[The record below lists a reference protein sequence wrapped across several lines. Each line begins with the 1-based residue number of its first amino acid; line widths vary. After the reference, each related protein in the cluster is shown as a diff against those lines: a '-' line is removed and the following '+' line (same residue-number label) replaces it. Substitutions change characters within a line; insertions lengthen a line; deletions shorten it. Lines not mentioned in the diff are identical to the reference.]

1 MAKKITREFLAKIP
15 KTDLHLHL
23 DGSLRLSTLIELAKA
38 AKVPL
43 PSETEAGLQEL
54 VFKEKYKDLPD
65 YLQGFGL
72 TCAVLQTPE
81 NLERVAYEL
90 ALDNIAENVRYIEVR
105 YAPQLHVRPG
115 FCVEEVVASV
125 NRGLARAKKEHN
137 STEAVRSGADIAF
150 HYGII
155 TCAMRFF
162 NRHMSA
168 YYAQLFDVMPHAPAK
183 EVMPLASL
191 EMARSAA
198 VLAHQKG
205 IPVVGFDLAGAEAG
219 FPAIDHKDAYQYA
232 HVHFLKKTVH
242 AGEAY
247 GPESI
252 FQAITECHADRLG
265 HGTWLFAADKITDPS
280 IKDPEYYV
288 RCLVDYVAS
297 RRITLEVCPTS
308 NLQTIP
314 AIIRELTDAEAQR
327 QALIDNVVRQDLNAI
342 EEAVAFDQFIKQY
355 DMTQESLATAIGRS
369 RSAVTNTLRLLNLPE
384 NIRDMV
390 RRGELSSGHAR
401 ALLALSDASAQ
412 SNAAAVVLAKQLSV
426 RDTERL
432 VKEIN
437 APPAPPVPRTPDDE
451 RKDLHVRAVEE
462 QLRRSLGTKVTIQDH
477 KTGRGSIVIRYHSA
491 DELDRLLELLTR
503 E

>member
-1 MAKKITREFLAKIP
+1 MAVQITREFLEKIP

-23 DGSLRLSTLIELAKA
+23 DGSLRVPTLIELAKA

-54 VFKEKYKDLPD
+54 VFKEKYRDLPD
-65 YLQGFGL
+65 YLRGFGL
-72 TCAVLQTPE
+72 TCAVLQNAE

-90 ALDNIAENVRYIEVR
+90 AVDNIAENVRYVEVR

-115 FCVEEVVASV
+115 FAMEDVVESV
-125 NRGLARAKKEHN
+125 NRGLARAQKEHN
-137 STEAVRSGADIAF
+137 GTKAVREGADIPF

-183 EVMPLASL
+183 EVMAVASL

-198 VLAHQKG
+198 ALAHQKG

-219 FPAIDHKDAYQYA
+219 FPALDHKEAYQHA

-265 HGTWLFAADKITDPS
+265 HGTFLFAADKVTDPS

-288 RCLVDYVAS
+288 KCLVDYVAT

-314 AIIRELTDAEAQR
+314 AIQSVADHPLRKMLEANLSVSINTDNRLVSRTTVTRELELVCNSLPVTPAKLRNIVLAGFKGSFFGPYGEKR
-327 QALIDNVVRQDLNAI
+327 ALVRQVINRY
-342 EEAVAFDQFIKQY
+342 EALEKQY
-355 DMTQESLATAIGRS
+355 
-369 RSAVTNTLRLLNLPE
+369 
-384 NIRDMV
+384 
-390 RRGELSSGHAR
+390 
-401 ALLALSDASAQ
+401 
-412 SNAAAVVLAKQLSV
+412 
-426 RDTERL
+426 
-432 VKEIN
+432 
-437 APPAPPVPRTPDDE
+437 
-451 RKDLHVRAVEE
+451 
-462 QLRRSLGTKVTIQDH
+462 LG
-477 KTGRGSIVIRYHSA
+477 GGA
-491 DELDRLLELLTR
+491 
-503 E
+503 

>member
-1 MAKKITREFLAKIP
+1 MAPKITREFLEKIP

-23 DGSLRLSTLIELAKA
+23 DGSLRIGTLIELAKA

-54 VFKEKYKDLPD
+54 VFKEKYQDLPD
-65 YLQGFGL
+65 YLRGFGL
-72 TCAVLQTPE
+72 TCAVLQNPE

-90 ALDNIAENVRYIEVR
+90 AIDNIAENVRYIEVR

-115 FCVEEVVASV
+115 FSVEEVIECV
-125 NRGLARAKKEHN
+125 NRGLARAQKEHN
-137 STEAVRSGADIAF
+137 DSPAVRQGGEIPF

-183 EVMPLASL
+183 EVMAVASL

-198 VLAHQKG
+198 ALAHQKG

-219 FPAIDHKDAYQYA
+219 FPAIDHKEAYQYA

-265 HGTWLFAADKITDPS
+265 HGTWLFGADKIKDPA
-280 IKDPEYYV
+280 IKDPDYYV
-288 RCLVDYVAS
+288 KCLVDYIAT

-314 AIIRELTDAEAQR
+314 SIESVADHPLRKMLDANLSVSINTDNRLVSRTSVTRELELVCTHLPVTPAKLRNIILAGFKGSFFGPYGEKR
-327 QALIDNVVRQDLNAI
+327 ALVRQVINRYDAL
-342 EEAVAFDQFIKQY
+342 EKQY
-355 DMTQESLATAIGRS
+355 
-369 RSAVTNTLRLLNLPE
+369 
-384 NIRDMV
+384 
-390 RRGELSSGHAR
+390 
-401 ALLALSDASAQ
+401 
-412 SNAAAVVLAKQLSV
+412 
-426 RDTERL
+426 
-432 VKEIN
+432 
-437 APPAPPVPRTPDDE
+437 
-451 RKDLHVRAVEE
+451 
-462 QLRRSLGTKVTIQDH
+462 
-477 KTGRGSIVIRYHSA
+477 
-491 DELDRLLELLTR
+491 LEGAGA
-503 E
+503 

>member
-1 MAKKITREFLAKIP
+1 MAAKLTREFLEKIP

-23 DGSLRLSTLIELAKA
+23 DGSLRLSTLIELAKT

-54 VFKEKYKDLPD
+54 VFKEKYRDLPD
-65 YLQGFGL
+65 YLRGFGL
-72 TCAVLQTPE
+72 TCSVLQNSE

-115 FCVEEVVASV
+115 FTVEEVIESV
-125 NRGLARAKKEHN
+125 NRGLARAQQEHN
-137 STEAVRSGADIAF
+137 RSSAVREGGDIPF

-168 YYAQLFDVMPHAPAK
+168 YYAQLFDVMPHAPAE
-183 EVMPLASL
+183 EVMSVASL

-198 VLAHQKG
+198 ALAHQKG

-219 FPAIDHKDAYQYA
+219 FPAIDHKEAYQYA

-265 HGTWLFAADKITDPS
+265 HGTWLFGADKITDPN
-280 IKDPEYYV
+280 IKDPDYYV
-288 RCLVDYVAS
+288 KCLVDYIAT

-314 AIIRELTDAEAQR
+314 AIASVADHPLRKMLDANLSVSINTDNRLVSRTSVTRELELVCSQLPVTPAKLRNIILAGFKGSFFGPYGEKR
-327 QALIDNVVRQDLNAI
+327 ALVRQVINRYDAL
-342 EEAVAFDQFIKQY
+342 EKQY
-355 DMTQESLATAIGRS
+355 LGDG
-369 RSAVTNTLRLLNLPE
+369 
-384 NIRDMV
+384 
-390 RRGELSSGHAR
+390 AR
-401 ALLALSDASAQ
+401 A
-412 SNAAAVVLAKQLSV
+412 
-426 RDTERL
+426 
-432 VKEIN
+432 
-437 APPAPPVPRTPDDE
+437 
-451 RKDLHVRAVEE
+451 
-462 QLRRSLGTKVTIQDH
+462 
-477 KTGRGSIVIRYHSA
+477 
-491 DELDRLLELLTR
+491 
-503 E
+503 

>member
-1 MAKKITREFLAKIP
+1 MAPKITREFLEKIP

-23 DGSLRLSTLIELAKA
+23 DGSLRIGTLIELAKA

-54 VFKEKYKDLPD
+54 VFKEKYQDLPD
-65 YLQGFGL
+65 YLRGFGL
-72 TCAVLQTPE
+72 TCAVLQNPE

-90 ALDNIAENVRYIEVR
+90 AIDNIAENVRYVEVR

-115 FCVEEVVASV
+115 FSVEEVIECV
-125 NRGLARAKKEHN
+125 NRGLARAQKEHN
-137 STEAVRSGADIAF
+137 NSPAVRQGGEIPF

-183 EVMPLASL
+183 EVMAVASL

-198 VLAHQKG
+198 ALAHQKG

-265 HGTWLFAADKITDPS
+265 HGTWLFAADKIKDPA
-280 IKDPEYYV
+280 IKDPDYYV
-288 RCLVDYVAS
+288 KCLVDYIAT

-314 AIIRELTDAEAQR
+314 SIESVADHPLRKMLDANLSVSINTDNRLVSRTSVTRELELVCTHLPVTPAKLRNIILAGFKGSFFGPYGEKR
-327 QALIDNVVRQDLNAI
+327 ALVRQVINRYDAL
-342 EEAVAFDQFIKQY
+342 EKQY
-355 DMTQESLATAIGRS
+355 
-369 RSAVTNTLRLLNLPE
+369 
-384 NIRDMV
+384 
-390 RRGELSSGHAR
+390 
-401 ALLALSDASAQ
+401 
-412 SNAAAVVLAKQLSV
+412 
-426 RDTERL
+426 
-432 VKEIN
+432 
-437 APPAPPVPRTPDDE
+437 
-451 RKDLHVRAVEE
+451 
-462 QLRRSLGTKVTIQDH
+462 
-477 KTGRGSIVIRYHSA
+477 
-491 DELDRLLELLTR
+491 LEGAGA
-503 E
+503 

>member
-1 MAKKITREFLAKIP
+1 MAKKITREFLEKIP

-23 DGSLRLSTLIELAKA
+23 DGSLRLPTLIELAKA

-54 VFKEKYKDLPD
+54 VFKEKYQDLPD
-65 YLQGFGL
+65 YLRGFGL
-72 TCAVLQTPE
+72 TCAVLQNPE

-90 ALDNIAENVRYIEVR
+90 AVDNIAENVRYIEVR

-115 FCVEEVVASV
+115 FTVEEVIECV
-125 NRGLARAKKEHN
+125 NRGLARAQQEHN
-137 STEAVRSGADIAF
+137 RSPAVRDGGDIPF

-183 EVMPLASL
+183 EVMAVASL

-198 VLAHQKG
+198 ALAHQKG

-219 FPAIDHKDAYQYA
+219 FPALDHKDAYQYA

-265 HGTWLFAADKITDPS
+265 HGTWLFGADKIKDPA
-280 IKDPEYYV
+280 IKDPAYYV
-288 RCLVDYVAS
+288 KCLVDYVAT

-314 AIIRELTDAEAQR
+314 SIETVADHPLRKMLDANLSVSINTDNRLVSRTSVTRELELVCTHLPVTPAQLR
-327 QALIDNVVRQDLNAI
+327 NIILAGFKGSFFGPYGEKRALVRQVINRYDAL
-342 EEAVAFDQFIKQY
+342 EKQY
-355 DMTQESLATAIGRS
+355 
-369 RSAVTNTLRLLNLPE
+369 
-384 NIRDMV
+384 
-390 RRGELSSGHAR
+390 
-401 ALLALSDASAQ
+401 
-412 SNAAAVVLAKQLSV
+412 
-426 RDTERL
+426 
-432 VKEIN
+432 
-437 APPAPPVPRTPDDE
+437 
-451 RKDLHVRAVEE
+451 
-462 QLRRSLGTKVTIQDH
+462 LGA
-477 KTGRGSIVIRYHSA
+477 GA
-491 DELDRLLELLTR
+491 
-503 E
+503 

>member
-1 MAKKITREFLAKIP
+1 MSIPIPREFLEQIP

-23 DGSLRLSTLIELAKA
+23 DGSLRISTLIELAKA

-43 PSETEAGLQEL
+43 PSGTVEGLQEQ
-54 VFKEKYKDLPD
+54 VFKEKYQDLPD
-65 YLQGFGL
+65 YLRGFGL

-90 ALDNIAENVRYIEVR
+90 AQDNIAENVRYIEVR
-105 YAPQLHVRPG
+105 YAPQLHIRPG
-115 FCVEEVVASV
+115 FSMEQVVESV
-125 NRGLARAKKEHN
+125 NRGLARARDEHN
-137 STEAVRSGADIAF
+137 ASPSVKQGADIPF

-162 NRHMSA
+162 NRHMRA

-183 EVMPLASL
+183 EVMAVASL

-198 VLAHQKG
+198 ALAHEKG

-219 FPAIDHKDAYQYA
+219 FPAIDHKEAYQYA

-265 HGTWLFAADKITDPS
+265 HGTFLFASDKV
-280 IKDPEYYV
+280 KDPTVKDPAYYV
-288 RCLVDYVAS
+288 KCLVDYIAT

-314 AIIRELTDAEAQR
+314 SIESVANHPLKRMLDANLSVSICTDNRLMSRTSVTRELELVCQQLAVTPAKLRNIILAGFKGSFFGPYNEKR
-327 QALIDNVVRQDLNAI
+327 ALVRQ
-342 EEAVAFDQFIKQY
+342 VSQRFDALEKQH
-355 DMTQESLATAIGRS
+355 LG
-369 RSAVTNTLRLLNLPE
+369 SA
-384 NIRDMV
+384 
-390 RRGELSSGHAR
+390 
-401 ALLALSDASAQ
+401 
-412 SNAAAVVLAKQLSV
+412 
-426 RDTERL
+426 
-432 VKEIN
+432 
-437 APPAPPVPRTPDDE
+437 
-451 RKDLHVRAVEE
+451 
-462 QLRRSLGTKVTIQDH
+462 
-477 KTGRGSIVIRYHSA
+477 A
-491 DELDRLLELLTR
+491 D
-503 E
+503 

>member
-1 MAKKITREFLAKIP
+1 MAPKITREFLEKIP

-23 DGSLRLSTLIELAKA
+23 DGSLRIGTLIELAKA

-54 VFKEKYKDLPD
+54 VFKEKYQDLPD
-65 YLQGFGL
+65 YLRGFGL
-72 TCAVLQTPE
+72 TCAVLQNPE

-90 ALDNIAENVRYIEVR
+90 AVDNIAENVRYIEVR

-115 FCVEEVVASV
+115 FSVEEVIECV
-125 NRGLARAKKEHN
+125 NRGLARAQKEHN
-137 STEAVRSGADIAF
+137 NSPAVRQGGEIPF

-183 EVMPLASL
+183 EVMAVASL

-198 VLAHQKG
+198 ALAHQKG

-219 FPAIDHKDAYQYA
+219 FPAIDHKEAYQYA

-265 HGTWLFAADKITDPS
+265 HGTWLFAADKIKDPA
-280 IKDPEYYV
+280 IKDPDYYV
-288 RCLVDYVAS
+288 KCLVDYIAT

-314 AIIRELTDAEAQR
+314 SIESVADHPLRKMLDANLSVSINTDNRLVSRTSVTRELELVCTHLPVTPAKLRNIILAGFKGSFFGPYGEKR
-327 QALIDNVVRQDLNAI
+327 ALVRQVINRYDAL
-342 EEAVAFDQFIKQY
+342 EKQY
-355 DMTQESLATAIGRS
+355 
-369 RSAVTNTLRLLNLPE
+369 
-384 NIRDMV
+384 
-390 RRGELSSGHAR
+390 
-401 ALLALSDASAQ
+401 
-412 SNAAAVVLAKQLSV
+412 
-426 RDTERL
+426 
-432 VKEIN
+432 
-437 APPAPPVPRTPDDE
+437 
-451 RKDLHVRAVEE
+451 
-462 QLRRSLGTKVTIQDH
+462 
-477 KTGRGSIVIRYHSA
+477 
-491 DELDRLLELLTR
+491 LEGAGA
-503 E
+503 

>member
-1 MAKKITREFLAKIP
+1 MATKITREFIEKIP

-23 DGSLRLSTLIELAKA
+23 DGSLRLPTLIELAKA

-54 VFKEKYKDLPD
+54 VFKEKYRDLPD
-65 YLQGFGL
+65 YLRGFGL
-72 TCAVLQTPE
+72 TCSVLQNPE

-90 ALDNIAENVRYIEVR
+90 AADNIAENVRYIEVR

-115 FCVEEVVASV
+115 FSVEEVIESV
-125 NRGLARAKKEHN
+125 NRGLARAQKEHN
-137 STEAVRSGADIAF
+137 GSPAVRNGGDIPF

-168 YYAQLFDVMPHAPAK
+168 YYAQLFDVMPHAPAE
-183 EVMPLASL
+183 EVMSVASL

-198 VLAHQKG
+198 ALAHQKG

-219 FPAIDHKDAYQYA
+219 FPAIDHKEAYQYA

-265 HGTWLFAADKITDPS
+265 HGTWLFGADKITDPA

-288 RCLVDYVAS
+288 KCLVDYIAT

-314 AIIRELTDAEAQR
+314 SIASVADHPLRKMLDANLSVSINTDNRLVSRTSVTRELELVCSQLPVTPAKLRNIILAGFKGSFFGPYGEKRALVRQVINRYDALEKQYLGSAEA
-327 QALIDNVVRQDLNAI
+327 
-342 EEAVAFDQFIKQY
+342 
-355 DMTQESLATAIGRS
+355 
-369 RSAVTNTLRLLNLPE
+369 
-384 NIRDMV
+384 
-390 RRGELSSGHAR
+390 
-401 ALLALSDASAQ
+401 
-412 SNAAAVVLAKQLSV
+412 
-426 RDTERL
+426 
-432 VKEIN
+432 
-437 APPAPPVPRTPDDE
+437 
-451 RKDLHVRAVEE
+451 
-462 QLRRSLGTKVTIQDH
+462 
-477 KTGRGSIVIRYHSA
+477 
-491 DELDRLLELLTR
+491 
-503 E
+503 

>member
-1 MAKKITREFLAKIP
+1 MAIKITREFLEKIP

-23 DGSLRLSTLIELAKA
+23 DGSLRIPTLIELAKA

-90 ALDNIAENVRYIEVR
+90 AVDNIAENVRYVEVR

-115 FCVEEVVASV
+115 FTMEQVVESV
-125 NRGLARAKKEHN
+125 NRGLERAQNEHN
-137 STEAVRSGADIAF
+137 SSAAVKQGADISF

-183 EVMPLASL
+183 EIMAVASL

-198 VLAHQKG
+198 ALAHQKG

-219 FPAIDHKDAYQYA
+219 FPAIDHKEAYQYA

-265 HGTWLFAADKITDPS
+265 HGTWLFAADHIQDPA
-280 IKDPEYYV
+280 IKDRAYYV
-288 RCLVDYVAS
+288 QCLVDYIAT

-314 AIIRELTDAEAQR
+314 AIASVADHPLRKMLDANLSVSINTDNRLVSRTSVTRELELVCNSLPVTPAKLRNIILAGFKGSFFGPYNEKR
-327 QALIDNVVRQDLNAI
+327 ALVRQVINRYDAL
-342 EEAVAFDQFIKQY
+342 EKQY
-355 DMTQESLATAIGRS
+355 
-369 RSAVTNTLRLLNLPE
+369 
-384 NIRDMV
+384 
-390 RRGELSSGHAR
+390 
-401 ALLALSDASAQ
+401 
-412 SNAAAVVLAKQLSV
+412 
-426 RDTERL
+426 
-432 VKEIN
+432 
-437 APPAPPVPRTPDDE
+437 
-451 RKDLHVRAVEE
+451 
-462 QLRRSLGTKVTIQDH
+462 LGTAA
-477 KTGRGSIVIRYHSA
+477 S
-491 DELDRLLELLTR
+491 
-503 E
+503 

>member
-1 MAKKITREFLAKIP
+1 MAPKITREFLEKIP

-23 DGSLRLSTLIELAKA
+23 DGSLRIGTLIELAKA

-54 VFKEKYKDLPD
+54 VFKEKYQDLPD
-65 YLQGFGL
+65 YLRGFGL
-72 TCAVLQTPE
+72 TCAVLQNPE

-90 ALDNIAENVRYIEVR
+90 AVDNIAENVRYIEVR

-115 FCVEEVVASV
+115 FSVEEVIECV
-125 NRGLARAKKEHN
+125 NRGLARAQKEHN
-137 STEAVRSGADIAF
+137 NSPAVRQGGEIPF

-183 EVMPLASL
+183 EVMAVASL

-198 VLAHQKG
+198 ALAHQKG

-265 HGTWLFAADKITDPS
+265 HGTWLFGADKIKDPA
-280 IKDPEYYV
+280 IKDPDYYV
-288 RCLVDYVAS
+288 KCLVDYIAT

-314 AIIRELTDAEAQR
+314 SIESVADHPLRKMLDANLSVSINTDNRLVSRTSVTRELELVCTHLPVTPAKLRNIILAGFKGSFFGPYGEKR
-327 QALIDNVVRQDLNAI
+327 ALVRQVINRYDAL
-342 EEAVAFDQFIKQY
+342 EKQY
-355 DMTQESLATAIGRS
+355 
-369 RSAVTNTLRLLNLPE
+369 
-384 NIRDMV
+384 
-390 RRGELSSGHAR
+390 
-401 ALLALSDASAQ
+401 
-412 SNAAAVVLAKQLSV
+412 
-426 RDTERL
+426 
-432 VKEIN
+432 
-437 APPAPPVPRTPDDE
+437 
-451 RKDLHVRAVEE
+451 
-462 QLRRSLGTKVTIQDH
+462 
-477 KTGRGSIVIRYHSA
+477 
-491 DELDRLLELLTR
+491 LEGAGA
-503 E
+503 

>member
-1 MAKKITREFLAKIP
+1 MTVRITREFLEKIP

-23 DGSLRLSTLIELAKA
+23 DGSLRIPTLIELAKG

-43 PSETEAGLQEL
+43 PSETEDGLQKL
-54 VFKEKYKDLPD
+54 VFKEKYQDLPD
-65 YLQGFGL
+65 YLCGFGL

-90 ALDNIAENVRYIEVR
+90 AVDNIAENVRYIEVR
-105 YAPQLHVRPG
+105 YAPQLHIRPG
-115 FCVEEVVASV
+115 FTMEQVVECV
-125 NRGLARAKKEHN
+125 NKGLERAQKEHN
-137 STEAVRSGADIAF
+137 TSGAVKSGADIPF

-183 EVMPLASL
+183 EVMAVASL

-198 VLAHQKG
+198 TLAHQRG

-219 FPAIDHKDAYQYA
+219 FPAIDHKEAYQHA

-265 HGTWLFAADKITDPS
+265 HGTWLFAADKIKDPT

-288 RCLVDYVAS
+288 KCLVDYIAT

-314 AIIRELTDAEAQR
+314 SIASVADHPLKKMLDANLSVSINTDNRLVSRTSVTRELELVCSQLPVTPAKLRNIILAGFKGSFFGPYTEKR
-327 QALIDNVVRQDLNAI
+327 ALVRQVINRYDAL
-342 EEAVAFDQFIKQY
+342 EKQY
-355 DMTQESLATAIGRS
+355 LG
-369 RSAVTNTLRLLNLPE
+369 
-384 NIRDMV
+384 
-390 RRGELSSGHAR
+390 
-401 ALLALSDASAQ
+401 
-412 SNAAAVVLAKQLSV
+412 AAGA
-426 RDTERL
+426 
-432 VKEIN
+432 
-437 APPAPPVPRTPDDE
+437 
-451 RKDLHVRAVEE
+451 
-462 QLRRSLGTKVTIQDH
+462 
-477 KTGRGSIVIRYHSA
+477 
-491 DELDRLLELLTR
+491 
-503 E
+503 

>member
-1 MAKKITREFLAKIP
+1 MASKITREFLAQIP

-90 ALDNIAENVRYIEVR
+90 AQDNIAENVRYIEVR

-115 FCVEEVVASV
+115 FSVEEVVESV
-125 NRGLARAKKEHN
+125 NRGLARAQQEHN
-137 STEAVRSGADIAF
+137 STEAVRSGGDISF

-183 EVMPLASL
+183 EVMTVASL

-198 VLAHQKG
+198 ALAHQKG

-265 HGTWLFAADKITDPS
+265 HGTWLFAADKVTDPS
-280 IKDPEYYV
+280 IQDPEYYV

-314 AIIRELTDAEAQR
+314 SITSVADHPLRNMLDANLSVSINTDNRLVSGTSVTRELELVCDQLAVTPAQLR
-327 QALIDNVVRQDLNAI
+327 NMILAGFKGSFFPGPYNEKRALVREVINRY
-342 EEAVAFDQFIKQY
+342 EELEKQY
-355 DMTQESLATAIGRS
+355 LQA
-369 RSAVTNTLRLLNLPE
+369 P
-384 NIRDMV
+384 
-390 RRGELSSGHAR
+390 
-401 ALLALSDASAQ
+401 AS
-412 SNAAAVVLAKQLSV
+412 
-426 RDTERL
+426 
-432 VKEIN
+432 
-437 APPAPPVPRTPDDE
+437 
-451 RKDLHVRAVEE
+451 
-462 QLRRSLGTKVTIQDH
+462 
-477 KTGRGSIVIRYHSA
+477 
-491 DELDRLLELLTR
+491 
-503 E
+503 